1 MQTEG
6 RIVEQH
12 KRKFIEFLGADEY
25 DGKYLEK
32 IRQTIQDKKFRFVL
46 NINELRSR
54 ESELAT
60 RIIRRPREYM
70 VALQEA
76 AAESAKNLDVSFE
89 KVLNA
94 KDIQVG
100 FEGSFGVNS
109 VSPRGLTSTMLNSL
123 VEVEGIVVKCSNV
136 RPKLVRS
143 VQYCP
148 VTKQYSLRDYRDSTS
163 LDIGIEVRENA
174 GERMPTTSTF
184 PTQDAQGN
192 ALEVEHGL
200 CQYKDYQTLVLQEM
214 PEKSKVGQLPRSVDV
229 ILEHD
234 LVDRVKPGDRILC
247 VGVYRSLPSSANGQT
262 TGVFKTV
269 LICNNVS
276 IIGKEVGAV
285 HLTGNDIKHI
295 R

>member
-54 ESELAT
+54 ESELAA

-163 LDIGIEVRENA
+163 LDIGIEVRENS

-192 ALEVEHGL
+192 PLEVEHGL

-229 ILEHD
+229 IFEHD
-234 LVDRVKPGDRILC
+234 LVDRVKPGDRVLC